1 MDKSWLRGRLPIAA
15 VILALLAS
23 ACGTTA
29 SQSPGTP
36 GSASQSPGTPG
47 SASQSPGT
55 SGAAGTPKKGGS
67 ITVAIEGEPASMDPA
82 FDYDFVS
89 GLSVSSVTEGL
100 LKFCENDTKLCPNL
114 AESWTVSPDG
124 KTYTMKIRQGV
135 KFHDGSTMTVD
146 DVVFSLNRI
155 RDPKLASYVGWMLGK
170 VSNVTAPDSSTVVIT
185 LSEPDA
191 LLEYALA
198 ATSAHVVSKKF
209 VEANAD
215 KYGKPEV
222 GSIGTGPFKFVEWKS
237 GDQQK
242 LARFDDYWDKTG
254 GPYLD
259 EITIKIIPEPSTRVA
274 GLQTGEIDYIINNIP
289 SDQYATVKSIA
300 DVDLTFT
307 DSYYGEWITFNTQKA
322 PFDNVKARQ
331 AMNYA
336 FNKKA
341 VRELFYGTD
350 TEPTKAT
357 LVNPSLWPTLGNPAP
372 WQAAWDQLPSYDY
385 DEAKARQL
393 LDESG
398 VKDQLQGKEIA
409 YYESTP
415 SIKGAAESFID
426 SMGKLGVTIKARKVT
441 YQESVALQFGA
452 HNDYDIIVASWGS
465 DFPDPSGNLR
475 PNFASE
481 NTAAGGANVSNYHNA
496 RVDELL
502 AQQNSLTNKDERAAS
517 LIEAQKIIA
526 DESPIIV
533 TAYPGWP
540 LAVNK
545 RLAGASA
552 ASLWYWGSLFKDI
565 YVK

>member
-1 MDKSWLRGRLPIAA
+1 MNTLWLQGRVPVAA
-15 VILALLAS
+15 LIVALLVS
-23 ACGTTA
+23 ACGTA
-29 SQSPGTP
+29 VSPAPGTP
-36 GSASQSPGTPG
+36 GAD
-47 SASQSPGT
+47 
-55 SGAAGTPKKGGS
+55 GTPKKGGS

-89 GLSVSSVTEGL
+89 GLSVSSITEGL
-100 LKFCENDTKLCPNL
+100 LEFCDDDTKLCPQL
-114 AESWTVSPDG
+114 AESWTVSDDG
-124 KTYTMKIRQGV
+124 KTYTLKIRQGV
-135 KFHDGSTMTVD
+135 KFHDGSTMSVD

-155 RDPKLASYVGWMLGK
+155 RDPELASYVGWMLGH
-170 VSNVTAPDSSTVVIT
+170 VSDVQAPDASTVVIT
-185 LSEPDA
+185 LDEPDA

-198 ATSAHVVSKKF
+198 ATSAHVVNKEF
-209 VEANAD
+209 VEANGD
-215 KYGKPEV
+215 KYGTPEV
-222 GSIGTGPFKFVEWKS
+222 GSIGTGPFKFVEWQS
-237 GDQQK
+237 GDHQK
-242 LARFDDYWDKTG
+242 IARFDDYWDKSA

-259 EITIKIIPEPSTRVA
+259 EVTIKIIPEPSTRVA

-289 SDQYATVKSIA
+289 SDQYATVQGID

-307 DSYYGEWITFNTQKA
+307 SSFYGEWITFNTQAA

-341 VRELFYGTD
+341 VRELFYGA
-350 TEPTKAT
+350 EAEATKMT
-357 LVNPSLWPTLGNPAP
+357 LVNPSLWATLGDA
-372 WQAAWDQLPSYDY
+372 AAWQTAWDELPAYDY

-415 SIKGAAESFID
+415 SIKGAAEAFID
-426 SMGKLGVTIKARKVT
+426 AMGKLGVEIKARKVT
-441 YQESVALQFGA
+441 YQESVALQFGE
-452 HNDYDIIVASWGS
+452 HNDFDIIVASWGS

-481 NTAAGGANVSNYHNA
+481 NTAAGGANVSNYHNDA
-496 RVDELL
+496 VDRLL
-502 AQQNSLTNKDERAAS
+502 AEQNTLVDKNERARL
-517 LIEAQKIIA
+517 LIEAQKLIA
-526 DESPIIV
+526 ADSPIIV

-545 RLAGASA
+545 RLSGASA

>member
-1 MDKSWLRGRLPIAA
+1 MNKTWLRGRLPVAA
-15 VILALLAS
+15 VVLALLAS
-23 ACGTTA
+23 ACGA
-29 SQSPGTP
+29 STSPSPGASAP
-36 GSASQSPGTPG
+36 GASAPGASGSASAPSGPATPR
-47 SASQSPGT
+47 
-55 SGAAGTPKKGGS
+55 KGGS

-89 GLSVSSVTEGL
+89 GLAVSSVTEGL

-114 AESWTVSPDG
+114 GESWTVSPDG
-124 KTYTMKIRQGV
+124 KTYTVKVRQGV

-146 DVVFSLNRI
+146 DVIFSLNRI
-155 RDPKLASYVGWMLGK
+155 RNPDLASYVGWMLAK
-170 VSNVTAPDSSTVVIT
+170 VSDIKAPDSSTVVIT

-198 ATSAHVVSKKF
+198 ATSAHVVNKKF
-209 VEANAD
+209 VEANGA
-215 KYGKPEV
+215 KYGTPEV

-237 GDQQK
+237 GDHQK
-242 LARFDDYWDKTG
+242 IARFDDYWDKSG

-259 EITIKIIPEPSTRVA
+259 DITIKIIAEPSTRVA

-289 SDQYATVKSIA
+289 SDQYATVKSDA

-307 DSYYGEWITFNTQKA
+307 DSYYGEWITFNTQKP

-350 TEPTKAT
+350 AEPTKAT
-357 LVNPSLWPTLGNPAP
+357 LVNPSLWPTLGDAAP
-372 WQAAWDQLPSYDY
+372 WQTAWDALPSYDY

-398 VKDQLQGKEIA
+398 VKDQLQNKEIA

-441 YQESVALQFGA
+441 YQESVALQFGP

-481 NTAAGGANVSNYHNA
+481 NSAAGGANVSNYHNA

-502 AQQNSLTNKDERAAS
+502 ATQNTLVDKGDRAQM

-526 DESPIIV
+526 ADSPIIV
-533 TAYPGWP
+533 TSYPGWP

>member
-1 MDKSWLRGRLPIAA
+1 MNPSWIRSRLPIVA
-15 VILALLAS
+15 VVLSALVAT
-23 ACGTTA
+23 ACSPAPSVAPGATTGSGA
-29 SQSPGTP
+29 TSGPG
-36 GSASQSPGTPG
+36 
-47 SASQSPGT
+47 GT
-55 SGAAGTPKKGGS
+55 SGPGATTVAGGPKKGGS

-89 GLSVSSVTEGL
+89 GLAVSSVTEGL

-114 AESWTVSPDG
+114 AESYTVSPDG
-124 KTYTMKIRQGV
+124 KTYTLKIRQGV
-135 KFHDGSTMTVD
+135 KFHDGSTMSAD

-155 RDPKLASYVGWMLGK
+155 RDTKLASYVGWMLA
-170 VSNVTAPDSSTVVIT
+170 NVADVQSPDASTVVIT
-185 LSEPDA
+185 MTQPDA
-191 LLEYALA
+191 LVEYALA

-209 VEANAD
+209 VEANGD
-215 KYGKPEV
+215 KYGTPDV

-237 GDQQK
+237 GDHQK
-242 LARFDDYWDKTG
+242 IARFDDYWDKTA

-259 EITIKIIPEPSTRVA
+259 EVTIRIIPEPSTRVA
-274 GLQTGEIDYIINNIP
+274 GLQTGDIDYIINNIP
-289 SDQYATVKSIA
+289 SDQYATVQGFA
-300 DVDLTFT
+300 DVDMTFT

-336 FNKKA
+336 FDKKA

-350 TEPTKAT
+350 TPATKAT
-357 LVNPSLWPTLGNPAP
+357 LVNPTLWPTLGDSSL
-372 WQAAWDQLPSYDY
+372 WQTAWDALPAYDY
-385 DEAKARQL
+385 NQATAQQL
-393 LDESG
+393 LNESG
-398 VKDQLQGKEIA
+398 VKDQLQNKEIA

-415 SIKGAAESFID
+415 SIKGAAEAFID
-426 SMGKLGVTIKARKVT
+426 AMGKLGVTIKARKVT
-441 YQESVALQFGA
+441 YQESVSLQFGE

-481 NTAAGGANVSNYHNA
+481 NSVAGGANVSNYHNA
-496 RVDELL
+496 QVDALLKEQNELVDK
-502 AQQNSLTNKDERAAS
+502 TERAKK
-517 LIEAQKIIA
+517 LIEAQRLIA
-526 DESPIIV
+526 EDSPIIV